1 MARITVIKPQAV
13 PHSLGSPLPNAFGP
27 RMLFVVAVAK
37 LAVAIV
43 VVSCVDV
50 IIVVVVISGVVVV
63 LTVLSCCLSLLGYWP
78 RRLA

>member
-50 IIVVVVISGVVVV
+50 IVVVISGVVVV